1 MAKSKNKENF
11 FNPFSKSVSSMGRR
25 TFCQGSHIF
34 KTMTG
39 RDWVKTILKF
49 DIILKGGKMEI
60 TRLVPE
66 KRKGLVVVITGHGKG
81 KTTTAL
87 GIAVRACGHNM
98 RVCII
103 QFMKGDLY
111 SGEWDGVKKMSC
123 EVELI
128 ATGKGFCGIQGNPY
142 PYKEHRK
149 NAQDALRLIHE
160 KMVSERYDIL
170 ILDEIN
176 NALHLRL
183 VDLEQVLEIIQRKPP
198 LMHLVLTGRDAHP
211 KVIELA
217 DTVSEIMEVKHAYRK
232 GIEPQ
237 PGIDY

>member
-1 MAKSKNKENF
+1 MEVEEA
-11 FNPFSKSVSSMGRR
+11 V
-25 TFCQGSHIF
+25 
-34 KTMTG
+34 
-39 RDWVKTILKF
+39 
-49 DIILKGGKMEI
+49 EI
-60 TRLVPE
+60 TKLVPKE
-66 KRKGLVVVITGHGKG
+66 RKGLVVVITGYGKG

-87 GIAVRACGHNM
+87 GIAVRACGHDM

-111 SGEWDGVKKMSC
+111 AGEWDGVKKMGC
-123 EVELI
+123 PIELI
-128 ATGKGFCGIQGNPY
+128 PTGKGFCGIQGNPY
-142 PYKEHRK
+142 PYKEHRE
-149 NAQDALRLIHE
+149 NAQDAIQLAHQ
-160 KMVSERYDIL
+160 KMNSGQYDIL

-183 VDLEQVLEIIQRKPP
+183 VDLEQVLEIIQRKPL

-211 KVIELA
+211 QVIERA
-217 DTVSEIMEVKHAYRK
+217 DTVSEINEIKHAYRM

>member
-1 MAKSKNKENF
+1 MGITKLVPKEKKGF
-11 FNPFSKSVSSMGRR
+11 IVV
-25 TFCQGSHIF
+25 
-34 KTMTG
+34 MTG
-39 RDWVKTILKF
+39 Y
-49 DIILKGGKMEI
+49 
-60 TRLVPE
+60 
-66 KRKGLVVVITGHGKG
+66 GKG
-81 KTTTAL
+81 KTTAAL

-111 SGEWDGVKKMSC
+111 SGEWDGVKKMDC
-123 EVELI
+123 QVELI
-128 ATGKGFCGIQGNPY
+128 PTGKGFCGIQGNPY

-149 NAQDALRLIHE
+149 NAQEAIQLAHQ
-160 KMVSERYDIL
+160 KMGSGQCDIL

-183 VDLEQVLEIIQRKPP
+183 VDLEQVLEILRHKPP

-211 KVIELA
+211 QVIEMA
-217 DTVSEIMEVKHAYRK
+217 DTVSEIVEVKHAYRK